1 MDLQAELASKL
12 GLGIPKQVD
21 NTDAK
26 STISDWDTES
36 LQQDNI
42 SISSKQRPADT
53 QSIASK
59 RSRKSTRSKNSRRDE
74 STISET
80 ASISSSR
87 DRTKSIDNKK
97 SVKKQKK
104 ETKMNGIIS

>member
-42 SISSKQRPADT
+42 SISSKHRSADT

>member
-26 STISDWDTES
+26 STISDWDTAS

-42 SISSKQRPADT
+42 SIASKQRQPDT

-59 RSRKSTRSKNSRRDE
+59 RSRKSTRTKNPRRGE

-87 DRTKSIDNKK
+87 DRTKSIDSKK
-97 SVKKQKK
+97 SAKKQKEK
-104 ETKMNGIIS
+104 AKMNGIIS